1 MIHPDTQIWLAS
13 GEVLTAEEIL
23 EGFAL
28 LAAHEATFPL
38 LSRDDRLKAALALAF
53 EAVDQQEGRV

>member
-1 MIHPDTQIWLAS
+1 MTSPDTQIWLRN
-13 GEVLTAEEIL
+13 GEVLSAAEIL

-38 LSRDDRLKAALALAF
+38 LSRDDRLKAAIALAF
-53 EAVDQQEGRV
+53 EAVDKQEDAG